1 MVSRR
6 EFLVGSAALGVAGMA
21 AYATPL
27 AKNLFLPPK
36 NNYIL
41 TAQQSEWGFG
51 GHVANPAK
59 IFSYQKNQPVPL
71 IRMQQGQSF
80 RALLKNHL
88 AEPTTIHWHG
98 IRLPNAMDGVPY
110 LTQEPVYPNEEFTY
124 QFTPKDAGT
133 YFYHSHFNSLAQ
145 LGQGLAGMIIID
157 EEKKPDFDHDIALNL
172 RDWRLDAAGKYQT
185 FLEPKTAAKAGT
197 FGQLK
202 TANWQVKP
210 HYNVKPNS
218 LVRLRILVSDVTRIF
233 KLIVRD
239 SSNPE
244 AKAKIIAIDGN
255 PIEDIRDM
263 GREWIG
269 PGMRMDIAILMPDEG
284 QTVELVNTSTNKP
297 WVVARLNSQGVSQ
310 KRVWQDLKPLPQNP
324 IAPLNLKGAEIKKFE
339 FSASSGEQE
348 NLGINCAASDYIF
361 WAINKV
367 AIGHLDPNSS
377 SMRPTASLKLGKTYI
392 FEFTNVTPQ
401 THPIHLHGFFF
412 RVLSSSKR
420 KIIPHWADT
429 SLIRPKETVRVA
441 FNADTVGNWL
451 MHCHILE
458 HQKTGMT
465 GFINVS

>member
-21 AYATPL
+21 TYATPL

-239 SSNPE
+239 SSNP
-244 AKAKIIAIDGN
+244 
-255 PIEDIRDM
+255 
-263 GREWIG
+263 
-269 PGMRMDIAILMPDEG
+269 
-284 QTVELVNTSTNKP
+284 
-297 WVVARLNSQGVSQ
+297 
-310 KRVWQDLKPLPQNP
+310 
-324 IAPLNLKGAEIKKFE
+324 
-339 FSASSGEQE
+339 
-348 NLGINCAASDYIF
+348 
-361 WAINKV
+361 
-367 AIGHLDPNSS
+367 
-377 SMRPTASLKLGKTYI
+377 
-392 FEFTNVTPQ
+392 
-401 THPIHLHGFFF
+401 
-412 RVLSSSKR
+412 
-420 KIIPHWADT
+420 
-429 SLIRPKETVRVA
+429 
-441 FNADTVGNWL
+441 
-451 MHCHILE
+451 
-458 HQKTGMT
+458 
-465 GFINVS
+465 